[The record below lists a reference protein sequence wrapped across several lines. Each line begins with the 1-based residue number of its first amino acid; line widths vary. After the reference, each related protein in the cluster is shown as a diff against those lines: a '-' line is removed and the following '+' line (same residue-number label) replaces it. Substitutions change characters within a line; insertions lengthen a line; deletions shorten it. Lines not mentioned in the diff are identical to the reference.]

1 MNKLFGRVFVMLMIA
16 GFGLVPVTA
25 HAEMWILAG
34 PQIYPIAGTG
44 NVVVNPSAPL
54 NTWVIFGSLPTLV
67 ECQNKMKAV
76 QNLAPPPGV
85 SDSVRNAIGVQKLS
99 MNCFS
104 SNNPDL
110 PTH

>member
-1 MNKLFGRVFVMLMIA
+1 MNKSFGRVFLVLFLA
-16 GFGLVPVTA
+16 GLALVPTTA
-25 HAEMWILAG
+25 HAEMWVLAG

-54 NTWVIFGSLPTLV
+54 NTWVIFGTLPTLG
-67 ECQNKMKAV
+67 ECQNKKQAV
-76 QNLAPPPGV
+76 QNLAPPAGV
-85 SDSVRNAIGVQKLS
+85 SESVRNAIGVQKLS

-110 PTH
+110 PPH